1 MKSLTNKI
9 MTPEEILNLS
19 LYHFSKLEQEEEEP
33 IFFNEENNSFTYLEG
48 GDFKLIKPDN
58 LKLLMLNIIK
68 TQLKKQKRIF
78 LYICPDDA
86 LISFD
91 EIQGNETDEDL
102 DIFEKVA
109 DNFYIGYD

>member
-1 MKSLTNKI
+1 
-9 MTPEEILNLS
+9 
-19 LYHFSKLEQEEEEP
+19 
-33 IFFNEENNSFTYLEG
+33 
-48 GDFKLIKPDN
+48 
-58 LKLLMLNIIK
+58 MLNIIK

-91 EIQGNETDEDL
+91 EIQENETDEDL
-102 DIFEKVA
+102 DLFTKVA